1 MVVAMPRANAS
12 AGRRQRFV
20 ALLRGINVGGN
31 KRVPMSELRILA
43 TKLGCA
49 DVTTYIQSGNLLFSA
64 PAAAAAGIAAQL
76 EGAIVQHFGFSV
88 PVVVRSAMAFTKALR
103 ACPFVDAAAERENLL
118 HAGFAVGDLPESAA
132 AELAE
137 RAAAGERVAVAGGAL
152 WIDYGGGVARSKLTP
167 VVVDRVVGS
176 IVTMR
181 NHKSMAALAAMLADD
196 VDD

>member
-49 DVTTYIQSGNLLFSA
+49 DVTTYSA